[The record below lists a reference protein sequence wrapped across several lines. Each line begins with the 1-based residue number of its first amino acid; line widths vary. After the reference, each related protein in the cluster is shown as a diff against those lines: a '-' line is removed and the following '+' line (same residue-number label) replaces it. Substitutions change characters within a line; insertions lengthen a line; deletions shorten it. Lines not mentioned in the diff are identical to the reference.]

1 MLCAGADSYKWI
13 LYGEDDTVFFLDNII
28 KVLSNL
34 DHSQPYLLSD
44 ALWWP
49 EHGKGTATLNVV
61 TWKVLVS

>member
-1 MLCAGADSYKWI
+1 MFFIDS
-13 LYGEDDTVFFLDNII
+13 II

-49 EHGKGTATLNVV
+49 EHGKGMTAFS
-61 TWKVLVS
+61 VLTGGQGLLCALAMVDDDDTAC